1 MPPLTDRHEIRSI
14 LRRDPIWSVYALGDL
29 APAMFLKTQWF
40 GPDLTLVLRDFDT
53 SILFT
58 IGTRSVREALE
69 HATSPVHLQVQGD
82 ALAEVSRH
90 ADVQDAREMWR
101 MSWQG
106 PPDHL
111 CQGFGGQEGGRHI
124 GPGRNLGETAV
135 VRLGAADVPALQQL
149 YADGD
154 ATGESPDFFYPS
166 MVSDGVFF
174 GFYEERRLVAAAGTH
189 LLARE
194 EGAAAIGNVY
204 TRRDY
209 RGRGLSRLV
218 TGAVITALAGIETVG
233 LNVRADNAAAIRV
246 YESLGFVRHC
256 PFYEGLATV
265 RK

>member
-29 APAMFLKTQWF
+29 APAMFSKTQWF
-40 GPDLTLVLRDFDT
+40 GPDLTLVLRDFGT

-58 IGTRSVREALE
+58 IGKRSVREALE
-69 HATSPVHLQVQGD
+69 HATSPVHLQVQRD
-82 ALAEVSRH
+82 ALDEVSRH

-101 MSWQG
+101 MVWHG
-106 PPDHL
+106 PPH
-111 CQGFGGQEGGRHI
+111 QTERHI
-124 GPGRNLGETAV
+124 NPQPVA
-135 VRLGAADVPALQQL
+135 RLGAADVPALQQL

-154 ATGESPDFFYPS
+154 TTGESPDFFYPS

>member
-1 MPPLTDRHEIRSI
+1 MPPLTDPHEIRSI

-29 APAMFLKTQWF
+29 APAMFPKTQWF
-40 GPDLTLVLRDFDT
+40 GPDLSLVLRDYDT
-53 SILFT
+53 SILFA
-58 IGTRSVREALE
+58 IGTRSIREALE
-69 HATSPVHLQVQGD
+69 QATSPVHLQVQRD
-82 ALAEVSRH
+82 ALDEVSRH

-101 MSWQG
+101 MVWHG
-106 PPDHL
+106 PPH
-111 CQGFGGQEGGRHI
+111 QPERHI
-124 GPGRNLGETAV
+124 NPGPV
-135 VRLGAADVPALQQL
+135 VRLGAADVPALRQL
-149 YADGD
+149 YADGE

-174 GFYEERRLVAAAGTH
+174 GFHEKRQLVAAAGTH

-204 TRRDY
+204 TRRDC

-218 TGAVITALAGIETVG
+218 TGAVMTTLAAIETVG

-256 PFYEGLATV
+256 PFFEGLATV

>member
-1 MPPLTDRHEIRSI
+1 MPPLTDPHEIRSI

-29 APAMFLKTQWF
+29 ASAMFPKTQWF
-40 GPDLTLVLRDFDT
+40 GPDLSLVLHDYGT
-53 SILFT
+53 SIFFA
-58 IGTRSVREALE
+58 IGTRSIREALA
-69 HATSPVHLQVQGD
+69 HATSPMHLQVQRD
-82 ALAEVSRH
+82 ALDEVSRH

-101 MSWQG
+101 MVWHG
-106 PPDHL
+106 PPH
-111 CQGFGGQEGGRHI
+111 QPEHHI
-124 GPGRNLGETAV
+124 NPEPV

-174 GFYEERRLVAAAGTH
+174 GFYEERQLVAAAGTH

-218 TGAVITALAGIETVG
+218 TGAVMTALAGIETVG

>member
-1 MPPLTDRHEIRSI
+1 MPPLTDPHEIRSI

-29 APAMFLKTQWF
+29 APAMFPKTQWF
-40 GPDLTLVLRDFDT
+40 GPDLSLVLHDYGT
-53 SILFT
+53 SILFA
-58 IGTRSVREALE
+58 IGTGSIREALA
-69 HATSPVHLQVQGD
+69 HATSPVHLQVQRG
-82 ALAEVSRH
+82 ALDEVSRH
-90 ADVQDAREMWR
+90 ADVRDAREMWR
-101 MSWQG
+101 MVWHG
-106 PPDHL
+106 PPDR
-111 CQGFGGQEGGRHI
+111 GRHI
-124 GPGRNLGETAV
+124 HPERHINTGPA
-135 VRLGAADVPALQQL
+135 VRLGADDVPALQQL

-174 GFYEERRLVAAAGTH
+174 GLYEERQLVAAAGTH

-204 TRRDY
+204 TRRDC

-218 TGAVITALAGIETVG
+218 TGAVIASLDGVDTVG
-233 LNVRADNAAAIRV
+233 LNVRADNDAAIRV

-256 PFYEGLATV
+256 PFFEGLATV

>member
-1 MPPLTDRHEIRSI
+1 MPPLTDPHEIRSI

-29 APAMFLKTQWF
+29 APAMFPKTQWF
-40 GPDLTLVLRDFDT
+40 GPDLSLVLHDYDT
-53 SILFT
+53 SILFA
-58 IGTRSVREALE
+58 IGTRSIREALD
-69 HATSPVHLQVQGD
+69 HVTWPVHLQVQAD
-82 ALAEVSRH
+82 AWEEIARH
-90 ADVQDAREMWR
+90 ARVAGQRQMWR
-101 MSWQG
+101 MVWHG
-106 PPDHL
+106 PPNRPERHL
-111 CQGFGGQEGGRHI
+111 NP
-124 GPGRNLGETAV
+124 GPV

-174 GFYEERRLVAAAGTH
+174 GYYEERQLVAAAGTH

-194 EGAAAIGNVY
+194 EGAAALGNVY
-204 TRRDY
+204 TRRDH

-218 TGAVITALAGIETVG
+218 TGAVMTALAGIETVG

-256 PFYEGLATV
+256 PFFEGLATV